1 MFSLKRRTRYNALMT
16 SSNFDS
22 PATTNGFEDA
32 PAYQPEMREG
42 MAVNLEGYEGPLD
55 VLLVLARTQK
65 VDLKQIS
72 ILHLAEQYLAFI
84 RELQDLK
91 LEVAA
96 DYLVMAAW
104 LAYLK
109 SRLLLTPP
117 HDDGEVDP
125 EELAA
130 RLVFRLQCLEAM
142 RDSAAKLMA
151 RDLLGREVF
160 VRGMPEGIR
169 VTRSSKYQASLYEL
183 LTSYSTQRLHN
194 HYAEWSPPKLDVLT
208 LERARTRIE
217 RLLGGLEDWGRLDEL
232 VIDQIRDPQ
241 TRRTTMASM
250 FGAALEYVRDGRME
264 IQQAANFK
272 EILVRRARPKT
283 ATTSV
288 MLGER
293 EPDDNDHKNAGHNGG
308 HNG

>member
-1 MFSLKRRTRYNALMT
+1 
-16 SSNFDS
+16 
-22 PATTNGFEDA
+22 
-32 PAYQPEMREG
+32 

-55 VLLVLARTQK
+55 ILLVLARTQK

-72 ILHLAEQYLAFI
+72 ILQLAEQYLTFI

-109 SRLLLTPP
+109 SRLLLPPPP

-160 VRGMPEGIR
+160 VHGMSEGIR

-183 LTSYSTQRLHN
+183 LTSYSTQRLRN
-194 HYAEWSPPKLDVLT
+194 YYAEWSPPKMDVLT

-217 RLLGGLEDWGRLDEL
+217 RLLGELEDWGRLDAL
-232 VIDQIRDPQ
+232 VIDQIKDPQ
-241 TRRTTMASM
+241 KRRTTMASM
-250 FGAALEYVRDGRME
+250 FGAALEYVRDGRLE

-272 EILVRRARPKT
+272 EILVRRARPKP

-288 MLGER
+288 MLEEGEQN
-293 EPDDNDHKNAGHNGG
+293 DNA
-308 HNG
+308 

>member
-1 MFSLKRRTRYNALMT
+1 MT
-16 SSNFDS
+16 SDSADSN
-22 PATTNGFEDA
+22 PAINEFEDA
-32 PAYQPEMREG
+32 PAYQPEVCKG

-72 ILHLAEQYLAFI
+72 ILQLSEQYLAFI
-84 RELQDLK
+84 RELQNLK

-109 SRLLLTPP
+109 SRLLLPPP

-142 RDSAAKLMA
+142 RNSAAKLMA

-160 VRGMPEGIR
+160 EHGMPEGIR
-169 VTRSSKYQASLYEL
+169 VTRSSKYQASLYDL
-183 LTSYSTQRLHN
+183 LTSYSTQRLRN
-194 HYAEWSPPKLDVLT
+194 YYTEWSPPKMDVLT
-208 LERARTRIE
+208 LERARTRIA
-217 RLLGGLEDWGRLDEL
+217 RLLGELEDWGRLDAL
-232 VIDQIRDPQ
+232 VIERIRDPQ
-241 TRRTTMASM
+241 KRRTTMASM
-250 FGAALEYVRDGRME
+250 FGAALEYVRDGRLE

-272 EILVRRARPKT
+272 EILVRRARPKSAT
-283 ATTSV
+283 ATV
-288 MLGER
+288 ILGEG
-293 EPDDNDHKNAGHNGG
+293 EQNDNA
-308 HNG
+308 

>member
-1 MFSLKRRTRYNALMT
+1 MT
-16 SSNFDS
+16 SEVCDS
-22 PATTNGFEDA
+22 TAAMSDFGDEPAL
-32 PAYQPEMREG
+32 QPEMREG
-42 MAVNLEGYEGPLD
+42 MAVNLEGYEGPLNI
-55 VLLVLARTQK
+55 LLVLARTQK

-72 ILHLAEQYLAFI
+72 ILQLAEQYLTFI
-84 RELQDLK
+84 RELQALK

-96 DYLVMAAW
+96 NYLVMAAW

-109 SRLLLTPP
+109 SRLLLPPP

-142 RDSAAKLMA
+142 RDSATKLMT

-160 VRGMPEGIR
+160 VHGMSEGIR

-183 LTSYSTQRLHN
+183 LTSYSTQRLRN
-194 HYAEWSPPKLDVLT
+194 YYVQWSPPKMDVLT

-217 RLLGGLEDWGRLDEL
+217 RLLGELEDWGRLDAL
-232 VIDQIRDPQ
+232 VIDQIKDPQ
-241 TRRTTMASM
+241 KRRTTMASM
-250 FGAALEYVRDGRME
+250 FGAALEYVRDGRLE

-272 EILVRRARPKT
+272 EILVRRARPKP

-288 MLGER
+288 MLEEGEQN
-293 EPDDNDHKNAGHNGG
+293 DNA
-308 HNG
+308 